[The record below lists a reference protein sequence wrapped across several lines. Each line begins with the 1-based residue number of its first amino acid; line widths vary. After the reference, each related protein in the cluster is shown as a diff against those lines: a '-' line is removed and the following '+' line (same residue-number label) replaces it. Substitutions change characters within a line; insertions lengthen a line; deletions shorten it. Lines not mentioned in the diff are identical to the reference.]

1 MKITLTQDEARDLS
15 RRWLET
21 HIDQDLQVDL
31 LPPPPSY
38 PDPIG
43 SNHKIALIKFARQL
57 ASDLFNNK
65 ISPSIDPKD
74 GHLYFGL
81 AEAKKYVETYFGW
94 IY

>member
-1 MKITLTQDEARDLS
+1 MKITITQDEARDLS

-57 ASDLFNNK
+57 AADVFNNR
-65 ISPSIDPKD
+65 IPPSTDSD
-74 GHLYFGL
+74 GQLFFGL